1 MNYSTRGQEFR
12 PSPHER
18 VAQKALD
25 ELASYPGMAA
35 VKSQVEQIIQFHKV
49 SKLRSSHGL
58 KTESINNHMVFTGN
72 PGTGK
77 TTAARLIGE
86 AFTALELIKTQLTK
100 PPFIEIGHADVTS
113 ELFGKAEQNVK
124 AKFNQARGGVLF
136 IDEAYAFI
144 GEHNAN
150 EKLMATIVQLM
161 ENMRDE
167 VIVIAAGYPKEMEDF
182 LNFNPGI
189 RSRFSNIVHFPD
201 YTTKEL
207 LQIAERIAADREYK
221 LDREFKER
229 AADRMNMERRSP
241 NFGNAR
247 TVRNIIEQSIKK
259 QSLRIS
265 KLQRPTKDDLIWIKA
280 EDLPPLQN
288 NQAIENALI
297 DLLGLSGKVQISEV
311 V

>member
-12 PSPHER
+12 PSPQER
-18 VAQKALD
+18 EAKKALD
-25 ELASYPGMAA
+25 QLASYPGMAA

-49 SKLRSSHGL
+49 AKLRSAHGL
-58 KTESINNHMVFTGN
+58 KTENLNNHMVFTGN

-86 AFTALELIKTQLTK
+86 AFTALELIKTQLAK

-113 ELFGKAEQNVK
+113 ELFGKAEQNVT

-229 AADRMNMERRSP
+229 AADRMNLERRSP

-280 EDLPPLQN
+280 EDMPQLQN
-288 NQAIENALI
+288 NQAVENALI

>member
-12 PSPHER
+12 PSPQER
-18 VAQKALD
+18 EAKKALD
-25 ELASYPGMAA
+25 QLAGYPGMAA

-49 SKLRSSHGL
+49 AKLRSAHGL
-58 KTESINNHMVFTGN
+58 KTENLNNHMVFTGN

-77 TTAARLIGE
+77 TTAARLIGQ
-86 AFTALELIKTQLTK
+86 AFTAMELIKTQLTK
-100 PPFIEIGHADVTS
+100 APFVEIGHADVTS
-113 ELFGKAEQNVK
+113 ELFGRAEQNVT
-124 AKFNQARGGVLF
+124 AKFNQAKGGVLF

-182 LNFNPGI
+182 LNFNPGL

-201 YTTKEL
+201 YTAKEL
-207 LQIAERIAADREYK
+207 VQIAQHMADAKDYK
-221 LDREFKER
+221 LDKEYQER
-229 AADRMNMERRSP
+229 LAGRMELERRAP
-241 NFGNAR
+241 KFGNAR
-247 TVRNIIEQSIKK
+247 TVRNLIEQSIKM
-259 QSLRIS
+259 QSVRIS
-265 KLQRPTKDDLIWIKA
+265 RIPQPTKADLQWIKA
-280 EDLPPLQN
+280 EDLPN
-288 NQAIENALI
+288 KHSNQQIENALV
-297 DLLGLSGKVQISEV
+297 DLLGLSEKMRISEV